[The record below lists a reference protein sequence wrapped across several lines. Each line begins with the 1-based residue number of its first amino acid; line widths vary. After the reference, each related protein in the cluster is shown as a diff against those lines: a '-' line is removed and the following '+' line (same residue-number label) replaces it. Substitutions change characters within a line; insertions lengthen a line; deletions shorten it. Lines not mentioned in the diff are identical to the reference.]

1 MRSIASDPHSTN
13 AVMCSQYE
21 QNSNPNA
28 YYLDFMIPFSFPSSI
43 FVLLKM
49 LSGASIGLFLSCSQ
63 ILKLILL
70 AFSQKLGKCLV
81 VNS

>member
-49 LSGASIGLFLSCSQ
+49 LSGASIGLFLSSQ

-70 AFSQKLGKCLV
+70 AFSQKLRKCLV